1 MRCFFRVSACFK
13 HNLRDVARWRTSLY
27 DVVRLVPIARM
38 NCWRYERP
46 ASVQL
51 KLTILVHHD
60 LLHNFVIFL
69 FDPESSLIK
78 CNSTYR
84 QKNRKF
90 ILSCSHLY
98 ISITILSNYQEL
110 IIHLNNLTLRY
121 LQLFD
126 NRDVLKAMYGQ
137 ESCTGLWIFIL
148 EWVRNQLKGEPPAQK
163 KQDFEI

>member
-1 MRCFFRVSACFK
+1 MRRFFQVSACFK
-13 HNLRDVARWRTSLY
+13 QNLRDVARWRTSLY
-27 DVVRLVPIARM
+27 DVVRLVLIAQI
-38 NCWRYERP
+38 NCWRYFDERP

-98 ISITILSNYQEL
+98 ISITILSNYHEL
-110 IIHLNNLTLRY
+110 IIHLNNLIFRY

-126 NRDVLKAMYGQ
+126 ERDVLKAMYGQ
-137 ESCTGLWIFIL
+137 ENYLVAQDSGFLSWNETGI
-148 EWVRNQLKGEPPAQK
+148 N
-163 KQDFEI
+163 